1 MSYPPSVGIE
11 HYVGTYGK
19 AVFRYPIPVVQ
30 KSYDTWLEI
39 LRKIPSTPE
48 PQPRQPLDKE
58 WEYWVTQVW
67 AAEVSGLFSSIF
79 QIC

>member
-1 MSYPPSVGIE
+1 MSYPPSIGIE
-11 HYVGTYGK
+11 HYVNTYGK

-30 KSYDTWLEI
+30 KSYDIWKEA

-48 PQPRQPLDKE
+48 PQPGQTLAKE
-58 WEYWVTQVW
+58 WEFWATQVW
-67 AAEVSGLFSSIF
+67 TAEVSGLFSSIF